1 MQDRSQ
7 ELDTQGQQTPA
18 GTGTSSAA
26 RTLADVWQASSSDA
40 ANQSRSAA
48 GDRGLLQSDRGLLQS
63 LQEVQAS
70 LTSRVSGNTPAADKD
85 TQSGTGSP
93 KSFLDSI
100 RDNGPV
106 MSNPKSSP
114 ASNSARTEEEQI
126 RASRQRRMQEQGLDG
141 RGSTGWRTGDG
152 SEDGALSEAE
162 NFSELLRPESDTESA
177 SLSAEQFTLYALSP
191 TPLPRFLN
199 TCDC

>member
-1 MQDRSQ
+1 
-7 ELDTQGQQTPA
+7 
-18 GTGTSSAA
+18 
-26 RTLADVWQASSSDA
+26 
-40 ANQSRSAA
+40 
-48 GDRGLLQSDRGLLQS
+48 
-63 LQEVQAS
+63 
-70 LTSRVSGNTPAADKD
+70 
-85 TQSGTGSP
+85 
-93 KSFLDSI
+93 
-100 RDNGPV
+100 